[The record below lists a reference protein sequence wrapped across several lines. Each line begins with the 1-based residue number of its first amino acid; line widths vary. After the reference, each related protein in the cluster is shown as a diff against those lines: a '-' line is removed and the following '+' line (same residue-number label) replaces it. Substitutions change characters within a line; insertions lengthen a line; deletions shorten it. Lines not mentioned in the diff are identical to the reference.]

1 MESNTGT
8 WNKIAPAG
16 LAGLLALG
24 LVLYSQTTAALLV
37 AFSLIVIEFVLGYY
51 RNSAQT
57 QLLQKNLH
65 LERQLAESATAAQQ
79 GQQLIDSVARIG
91 DSSLPIWSRQISSCI
106 DISTSEMDELTQR
119 FAAIVSNFHSIMGGT
134 AEHKELSA
142 SEIKERLDTIS
153 SALVKLV
160 GMREASQR
168 ELDELSVFTGTLES
182 MARDVGDI
190 ADQTNLLALNAAIEA
205 ARAGETGRGFS
216 VVADE
221 VRNLANRS
229 GEIATAIIANVVKVN
244 QQFKNMEQQ
253 SSSSAEL
260 EGGLIEGAREQVEV
274 VISEYVETKRQR
286 DSAAEHLAQL
296 ASDTATEIES
306 ALVSMQFQDRVSQIL
321 GHVGGNMD
329 LLSSMIDDPANL
341 DVESL
346 LAKMAT
352 EYTTTSE
359 REVHRELT
367 GIEVTETLK
376 ESNDGDVVFL

>member
-79 GQQLIDSVARIG
+79 GQQLVDSVARIG

-253 SSSSAEL
+253 STSSAEL